1 MEESEMSKGQGT
13 ECPEIS
19 VVIASVNG
27 PDYVDACL
35 KSLRGQTFKG
45 PAEVIVA
52 DCCGDGVTELIR
64 RNYPEVTLL
73 SFESRKT
80 IPELRAIGMKNAR
93 GKIIALTEDHCVADP
108 TWFEGMYRAHQT
120 YHGAIGGAVENDPSI
135 KGAVDWS
142 VYFCEYSKYLNPV
155 PTGEVS
161 DIPGNNTSYRREF
174 LDYLGGALETGL
186 WENFLNAKLQEH
198 GVKLFSDPSIVVYH
212 RKCFGFRYFLSQRYH
227 YARSFAGMRTKGAS
241 LWRRLVFAAFSP
253 LLPALLIG
261 RIGWRVLTKR
271 RHLGRFFQALPFL
284 AVFTLSWAVGEFVGY
299 LFGAGE
305 SLMKV
310 E

>member
-1 MEESEMSKGQGT
+1 MEQG
-13 ECPEIS
+13 EQIAHPKIS

-27 PDYVDACL
+27 PNCTDECL
-35 KSLRGQTFKG
+35 EALEKQTLKGQ
-45 PAEVIVA
+45 AEVIVV
-52 DCCGDGVTELIR
+52 DCCGDGVAQLIR
-64 RNYPEVTLL
+64 QKYPQTRLIRFAE
-73 SFESRKT
+73 RKT

-93 GKIIALTEDHCVADP
+93 GDIIVITEDHCLAEP
-108 TWFEGMYRAHQT
+108 HWYERMLAAHQEH
-120 YHGAIGGAVENDPSI
+120 YGAIGGAVENDVSI
-135 KGAVDWS
+135 KRVVDWA

-155 PTGEVS
+155 PAGEVA